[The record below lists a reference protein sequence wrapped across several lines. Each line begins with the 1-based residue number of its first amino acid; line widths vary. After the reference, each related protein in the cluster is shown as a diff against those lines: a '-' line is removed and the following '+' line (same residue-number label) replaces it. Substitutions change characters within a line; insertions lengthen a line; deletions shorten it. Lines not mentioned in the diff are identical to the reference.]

1 MCHISNKNYYN
12 KTSSLQCYN
21 KQSIK
26 CRKLRAIVK
35 SWDPQW
41 SCPGSEDF
49 VWKADSHGDQ
59 FHSDVYSQYILQ
71 LIVVV
76 SQDISTSKWKGTGWE
91 GIDGL
96 GEKGQGLGEENLR
109 DKWCYD
115 IDRHTFGQ
123 QYDKFLLKFCYSHP
137 TYFC

>member
-1 MCHISNKNYYN
+1 M
-12 KTSSLQCYN
+12 
-21 KQSIK
+21 
-26 CRKLRAIVK
+26 
-35 SWDPQW
+35 
-41 SCPGSEDF
+41 
-49 VWKADSHGDQ
+49 
-59 FHSDVYSQYILQ
+59 YSQYTLQ
-71 LIVVV
+71 LIVIV

-123 QYDKFLLKFCYSHP
+123 QYDISVKILLFSSYLFLLSKFGEIKWQNLATFTKLLYVHKI
-137 TYFC
+137 